1 MQTRPALSF
10 PLVPPTLN
18 CVIPWVEGA
27 SDSDAGDGEVV
38 ASDSMGSG
46 GDVGWRRVHHSGWL
60 SSALLKV
67 VKGERR

>member
-1 MQTRPALSF
+1 MQTRPPLSF

-27 SDSDAGDGEVV
+27 NDSDAGDGEVV
-38 ASDSMGSG
+38 AGDSMGSG
-46 GDVGWRRVHHSGWL
+46 GYVGWRREHHSGWL